1 MSHIVIDGYNLIP
14 KIPSLTGLALEEARS
29 KLTARLVQYKTL
41 KPNKITVVFD
51 GRSSLSEFATG
62 YQEKGIHVIF
72 SAHPQTADDVII
84 DLIKRETNR
93 LIVVSSDQRIL
104 QEAERQGSAFLS
116 SEEFYQKMQN
126 AMFTEKPSHEGKQ
139 HPHKRW
145 TTKKKGPKRRL
156 PKQQRRQ
163 RQRLEKL

>member
-14 KIPSLTGLALEEARS
+14 KIPGLAGLSLEEARS
-29 KLTARLVQYKTL
+29 KLTTRLAQYRTL

-51 GRSSLSEFATG
+51 GRSSLGEFATG
-62 YQEKGIHVIF
+62 YQERGIHVIF

-84 DLIKRETNR
+84 DRIDKEKNQ
-93 LIVVSSDQRIL
+93 LIVVSSDQMIL
-104 QEAERQGSAFLS
+104 KEAQRQGSAFLS

-126 AMFTEKPSHEGKQ
+126 AMFTEKPSHAGTQ
-139 HPHKRW
+139 RPHKRW
-145 TTKKKGPKRRL
+145 TTKKKGPKRKL
-156 PKQQRRQ
+156 PKKQRKQ